1 MYFLINLTII
11 PKIVV
16 MVDNNINSLT
26 KIEDQIKSYSND
38 ITFIGYSYKED
49 IGVDEVEVSDKNLI
63 KFWSTLI
70 EKINNVKR
78 VNSTVKSTDDPYD
91 K

>member
-1 MYFLINLTII
+1 
-11 PKIVV
+11 